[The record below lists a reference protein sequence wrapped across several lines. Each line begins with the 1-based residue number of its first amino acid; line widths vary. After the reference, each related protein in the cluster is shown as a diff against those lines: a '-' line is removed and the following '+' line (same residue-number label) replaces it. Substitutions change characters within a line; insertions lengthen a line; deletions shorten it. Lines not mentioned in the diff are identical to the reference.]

1 MFILI
6 KILGLILTV
15 CGGGGSLLFMLL
27 GADKILEVVRWGW
40 MRSDAVYLIICVI
53 CLIISLLILVFGIKL
68 LRKPKREEGISFFES
83 EREKE
88 KGRLSFAESEREK
101 ERKSHPSMDIERR
114 EDRIHVMPG
123 TTIWKYQGGESG
135 SGLFLRYRHRY
146 LFGTILGVMVV
157 IVILSVLLIDNS
169 QQLNRWILTA
179 GVLVLAGVVIAV
191 ALWIGQT
198 SQGMMFTFA
207 RDEDGSMY
215 LFDYQSPVFQKYS
228 KLELGG
234 KLSILTYIFNNRQ
247 DARLI
252 EEIDRGQLI
261 ERILGSGSVYPYG
274 QQVAH
279 VRKVQKKK
287 RSCRIDCILVRE
299 DGSTYTRSI
308 SIPDAYHNY
317 DELLRALKRLGR
329 IY

>member
-6 KILGLILTV
+6 KILGAILTV

-27 GADKILEVVRWGW
+27 GGDKILEVVRWGR
-40 MRSDAVYLIICVI
+40 MQSDAVFLILCLI
-53 CLIISLLILVFGIKL
+53 CLSISLLMLVFGIKL

-88 KGRLSFAESEREK
+88 RGRLSFAESERKK
-101 ERKSHPSMDIERR
+101 ERKSHSSMDIERR
-114 EDRIHVMPG
+114 EDRIPVMPG
-123 TTIWKYQGGESG
+123 TTIWKYQGGESS

-146 LFGTILGVMVV
+146 LFGTIFGVLVML
-157 IVILSVLLIDNS
+157 VILSVLLADDFR
-169 QQLNRWILTA
+169 QLNRWILSA
-179 GVLVLAGVVIAV
+179 GVLVSAGVLTTV

-198 SQGMMFTFA
+198 SQGMKFTFA

-215 LFDYQSPVFQKYS
+215 LFDA
-228 KLELGG
+228 
-234 KLSILTYIFNNRQ
+234 ILI
-247 DARLI
+247 D
-252 EEIDRGQLI
+252 EIDRGQLI
-261 ERILGSGSVYPYG
+261 ERTMGSGSVYPYG
-274 QQVAH
+274 QQIAH

-287 RSCRIDCILVRE
+287 RSCRIDCILLRE
-299 DGSTYTRSI
+299 DGSTYARSI
-308 SIPDAYHNY
+308 IIPDSYHNY